1 MYVCMY
7 VCMSACVYNVF
18 AVGTQS
24 ISFLCCTRHAAFVS
38 VFYELKT
45 KRNFTLKH
53 TGRCVGGQ
61 QKRKGKYVFWITWG
75 QGI

>member
-1 MYVCMY
+1 MYIYICMY
-7 VCMSACVYNVF
+7 VCVYNVY

-24 ISFLCCTRHAAFVS
+24 ISFLCYTRHAAFVS

-61 QKRKGKYVFWITWG
+61 QKRKRKYVFWITLG